1 MSYMT
6 LTEADALAASIPG
19 LTAWAAATTAAKT
32 TALNRASDDIDA
44 AMPYQ
49 GRPYDAEQ
57 DRQFPRLAYEGH
69 DVGAGAAAAGA
80 VPALDI
86 VWDWDETTD
95 EAVVPQDV
103 LMAVLYQADA
113 NLAGA
118 REARLSAQHDGVVY
132 DLNTTTG
139 DAESYKRTT
148 GPGVTT
154 GLCRPAWMLMRKY
167 RLRSGKLL

>member
-6 LTEADALAASIPG
+6 VTEADALATSIPG

-49 GRPYDAEQ
+49 GRRYETDQ
-57 DRQFPRLAYEGH
+57 DHQFPRLAYEGH
-69 DVGAGAAAAGA
+69 DLGAGAAAAGA

-86 VWDWDETTD
+86 VWDWDELTS
-95 EAVVPQDV
+95 EAVVPDDV
-103 LMAVLYQADA
+103 RIAVLYQADA
-113 NLAGA
+113 NLAGT
-118 REARLSAQHDGVVY
+118 REARLAAQHDGVVY
-132 DLNTTTG
+132 DLDAAG

-154 GLCRPAWMLMRKY
+154 GLCRAAWMLMRKY